1 MKHFLKTPYLKTLLA
16 PKTAIYKSNKAFI
29 KPIKQDFIK
38 DSRLLPMNRCMLAL
52 LVGWAG
58 QEQAIE
64 TTRGI
69 IAKHI
74 GRSVRQI
81 SRYLAEA
88 VEAGYLTYAYTKD
101 RIGYITGI
109 KIYLNFAALKPQK
122 PIKKAKKKPQKDRPC
137 HL

>member
-1 MKHFLKTPYLKTLLA
+1 
-16 PKTAIYKSNKAFI
+16 
-29 KPIKQDFIK
+29 
-38 DSRLLPMNRCMLAL
+38 MNRCMLAL

-122 PIKKAKKKPQKDRPC
+122 PIKKSQKNRRKTGLAIYDR
-137 HL
+137 H